1 MQIKERDFY
10 LFNASHFPILFV
22 IFVFPIKTINNN
34 IKHIIMASS
43 KKQVE
48 TPQELENFEN
58 AVLTSEAFIEK
69 NQKSLLIALVA
80 ILVVVTGWLL
90 FRNMYQIPMNE
101 EADALMAKS
110 QAHFEQLQYDLALNG
125 DSIDAVGFVSIADE
139 YGSTPAGNLANAY
152 AGLAYYK
159 LGDFDAAIDYL
170 SKFGGSDEAVAFSV
184 VGTIGDCY
192 VQKGET
198 EKALSYFKQASKSGN
213 VMVAATYAL
222 KLARAYVALDDKA
235 AALDVYQS
243 IKDNYKGVLP
253 GMTDVDDVDKFIE
266 SLK

>member
-1 MQIKERDFY
+1 
-10 LFNASHFPILFV
+10 
-22 IFVFPIKTINNN
+22 
-34 IKHIIMASS
+34 MAAS
-43 KKQVE
+43 KKKVE
-48 TPQELENFEN
+48 TPQELENFES

-69 NQKSLLIALVA
+69 NQKGLLIALVA
-80 ILVVVTGWLL
+80 ILVVVTGWLM
-90 FRNMYQIPMNE
+90 FRNMYQLPLNA
-101 EADALMAKS
+101 EADALMEKS
-110 QAHFEQLQYDLALNG
+110 QVHFEQMQYELALNG
-125 DSIDAVGFVSIADE
+125 DSIESVGFVAIADE
-139 YGSTPAGNLANAY
+139 YSSTPAGNLANAY

-159 LGDFDAAIDYL
+159 VGDFDAAIEYL
-170 SKFGGSDEAVAFSV
+170 SKFGGADDAVAFSV

-222 KLARAYVALDDKA
+222 KLARAYVALDNQA
-235 AALDVYQS
+235 EALAIYQS

-266 SLK
+266 ALK